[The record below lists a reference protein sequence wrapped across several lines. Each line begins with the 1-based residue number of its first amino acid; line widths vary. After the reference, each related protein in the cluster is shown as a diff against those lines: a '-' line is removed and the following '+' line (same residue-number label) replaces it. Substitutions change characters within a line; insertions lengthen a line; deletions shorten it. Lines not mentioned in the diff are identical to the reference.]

1 MPFIR
6 TVCVNP
12 GIQNSNISGEYMRD
26 KKEMRLFWSFL
37 KGSKR
42 YFTVGILAA
51 LLRSLCEAVI
61 PQIIRATID
70 YGIGTEESAL
80 PDFVT
85 AYIEGLGGR
94 TFLRSHL
101 YLVALT
107 VIAIAGLA
115 AAALWLCNYLA
126 VKGGETMVKKLQDR
140 LYAHIARLPFS
151 WHADHATGDII
162 QRCTSDV
169 RVIKNFCEEQ
179 LYDFVRI
186 AIMIVLTLAFMMTMN
201 GKLTL
206 VAFIFVPI
214 IVGYSS
220 AFHIRISRQ
229 FEECDIN
236 EGILS
241 TITQENLTGVRVVKA
256 FGREAEEEQ
265 KFRKQNNLYT
275 DLWVRLCLTL
285 SLFWGTGDIMSGLQM
300 LAVVVYG
307 AYLTVN
313 GQMTVGSYV
322 AFISYNN
329 MLIWPIRAL
338 GRMISE
344 MSKAG
349 VSIHRVSEIIL
360 AEPEVLKGEE
370 VPEETFRGDI
380 VFDHV
385 NFGFGKT
392 EVLKDIN
399 MTVPGG
405 STVGIIGSTGCG
417 KSTLMHLLDG
427 LYTLPE
433 SGGRITI
440 GGRDIREMP
449 AEELRS
455 HIGMVLQEPFLFSRT
470 VGENIGITGAGGNED
485 ITRAA
490 DIACLTETIRE
501 FPQGYDTIV
510 GERGVTLSG
519 GQKQRV
525 AIARMLTQK
534 APIMVF
540 DDSLSA
546 VDAETDAR
554 IRAALKTAL
563 GDATVF
569 LISHRMSTIMDA
581 DRIFVMHDGR
591 IVEAGSHETLL
602 KKNGV
607 YARLYALQS
616 LPDEEI
622 AAREEVG

>member
-1 MPFIR
+1 
-6 TVCVNP
+6 
-12 GIQNSNISGEYMRD
+12 
-26 KKEMRLFWSFL
+26 MRLFWSFL

-42 YFTVGILAA
+42 YFILGILAA
-51 LLRSLCEAVI
+51 LLRSLSEAII

-70 YGIGTEESAL
+70 YGIGDEESPL
-80 PDFVT
+80 PAFAT
-85 AYIEGLGGR
+85 SWLESLGGR
-94 TFLRSHL
+94 AFLRDNL
-101 YLVALT
+101 YLVALA
-107 VIAIAGLA
+107 VIAIAGV
-115 AAALWLCNYLA
+115 AALAFWLCGYLS

-151 WHADHATGDII
+151 WHAEHATGDII

-186 AIMIVLTLAFMMTMN
+186 VIMIVLTLVFMLTMHAR
-201 GKLTL
+201 LTL
-206 VAFIFVPI
+206 MAFIFIPI

-256 FGREAEEEQ
+256 FGREADEER
-265 KFRKQNNLYT
+265 KFRKQNNIYT
-275 DLWVRLCLTL
+275 DLWVKLCLTL

-307 AYLTVN
+307 AYLTVT

-349 VSIHRVSEIIL
+349 VSIHRVSEIIM
-360 AEPEVLKGEE
+360 AEPEVLKGED

-380 VFDHV
+380 AFEHV

-392 EVLKDIN
+392 RVLTDIN
-399 MTVPGG
+399 MEVPGG

-417 KSTLMHLLDG
+417 KSTLIHLLDG

-433 SGGRITI
+433 GSGRITI

-470 VGENIGITGAGGNED
+470 IGENIAITGHGENED
-485 ITRAA
+485 IARAA
-490 DIACLTETIRE
+490 DIACLTETIRD
-501 FPQGYDTIV
+501 FPQGYDTVV

-569 LISHRMSTIMDA
+569 LISHRISTIMEA

-591 IVEAGSHETLL
+591 IVEEGDHESLL

-616 LPDEEI
+616 LPDE
-622 AAREEVG
+622 AFADRKEVG